1 VFVGIGLVILT
12 GIVTFANKTSLKTN
26 PETEMNKKSFLPMF
40 MIVAATVVGCN
51 NEQKTETT
59 NPLLLTYDTPFNVPP
74 FDKVKDEHFK
84 PAFEEALK
92 QHKMEIDSIVNNTDE
107 PTFANTIVALENA
120 GGLLSQVSTVFFNLN
135 SANTNDTIQAIAK
148 DMAPILS
155 AHSDEISLNAKLF
168 GRIKSMWDKRQTLGL
183 DTEDAKLLEETYK
196 GFVRSGANLSDT
208 DKEKLKKINAD
219 LSILTTQFGQNLLQE
234 TNAFELVVDKEADL
248 EGLTSDLKA
257 AAAETAKAKGKEGK
271 WVFTLQNSSIMP
283 FLQYAKNRDLRKQLW
298 EAYSLRGNNG
308 NDADNKEIIR
318 KVANLRLEKAKLLGY
333 ANHAAYVL
341 EESMAEN
348 PTNVYALLNK
358 LWAPALAKAKV
369 EAADIQSEIKAA
381 KDTFDVK
388 PYDWRYYAEIIRKK
402 RFALDEEQIKPYLSL
417 QSVREGAFSV
427 ANKLY
432 GLTFVALNNIPVYH
446 PEVEVYEVKDK
457 DGSHLGLLYAD
468 FFPRDSKRGGA
479 WMTSYRTQYR
489 KEGKRVAPVISI
501 VCNFTKPVGDEP
513 ALLTF
518 DEATTLFHEFGHALH
533 GLLSNVKYKSLAGT
547 SVPRDF
553 VELPSQ
559 IMENWAA
566 DPEVLKT
573 YAKHYKTGE
582 AIPDS
587 LISKMDKAGTFD
599 QGFATVE
606 YLSASLLDM
615 NYHTIA
621 TPIKEDVNAFEKG
634 AMSKIGLINS
644 IIPRYRSTYFQ
655 HIFSGGYSA
664 GYYAYIW
671 SEVLDSDAFAA
682 FKAKGLYDQGT
693 AASFRRNVLERGG
706 TGNPAQMYRTFRG
719 ADPDPVYLMKKRGLN

>member
-1 VFVGIGLVILT
+1 M
-12 GIVTFANKTSLKTN
+12 KTN
-26 PETEMNKKSFLPMF
+26 QETEMNKKSFLPMF
-40 MIVAATVVGCN
+40 MIIAATVVGCT

-74 FDKVKDEHFK
+74 FDKIKDEHFK
-84 PAFEEALK
+84 PAFDEALK
-92 QHKMEIDSIVNNTDE
+92 QHKLEIDSIVNNTGE
-107 PTFANTIVALENA
+107 PTFANTILALENA
-120 GGLLSQVSTVFFNLN
+120 GGLLRQVSTIFSNLN
-135 SANTNDTIQAIAK
+135 LANTNDTIQALAKSIA
-148 DMAPILS
+148 PVLS
-155 AHSDEISLNAKLF
+155 AHNDEITLNSTLF
-168 GRIKSMWDKRQTLGL
+168 GKIKTIWEKKQTLGL
-183 DTEDAKLLEETYK
+183 DAEDNKLLEETYK
-196 GFVRSGANLSDT
+196 RFIRSGAGLKDQ
-208 DKEKLKKINAD
+208 DKEKLKKINAEM
-219 LSILTTQFGQNLLQE
+219 SVLTTQFGQNVLKE
-234 TNAFELVVDKEADL
+234 TNAFELVIDKEADL

-257 AAAETAKAKGKEGK
+257 AAAEAAKVKGLKDK
-271 WVFTLQNSSIMP
+271 WVFTLKNPSIMP
-283 FLQYAKNRDLRKQLW
+283 FLQYAKNRDLRKKIW

-308 NDADNKEIIR
+308 NDADNKEIVR
-318 KVANLRLEKAKLLGY
+318 KIANLRLEKAKLLGF

-341 EESMAEN
+341 SESMAEN
-348 PTNVYALLNK
+348 PANVYDLLNK
-358 LWAPALAKAKV
+358 LWTPALAKAKV
-369 EAADIQSEIKAA
+369 EAADIQKEIIAA
-381 KDTFDVK
+381 KDTFNVA

-402 RFALDEEQIKPYLSL
+402 RFALNEEDIKPYLSL

-432 GLTFVALNNIPVYH
+432 GLTFVALNNVPVYH

-468 FFPRDSKRGGA
+468 FFPRASKKGGA
-479 WMTSYRTQYR
+479 WMTSYRSQYR

-501 VCNFTKPVGDEP
+501 VCNFTKPIGDEP

-559 IMENWAA
+559 VMENWAA
-566 DPEVLKT
+566 DPEVLKV

-587 LISKMDKAGTFD
+587 LISKMQKAGTFD

-606 YLSASLLDM
+606 YLAASLLDM
-615 NYHTIA
+615 NYHTITA
-621 TPIKEDVNAFEKG
+621 PVKEDINAFEKG
-634 AMSKIGLINS
+634 AMNKIGLINS
-644 IIPRYRSTYFQ
+644 IIPRYRSTYFE

-682 FKAKGLYDQGT
+682 FKEKGLYDQGT
-693 AASFRRNVLERGG
+693 AASFRRNILERGG

-719 ADPDPVYLMKKRGLN
+719 ADPNPVYLMKKRGLN